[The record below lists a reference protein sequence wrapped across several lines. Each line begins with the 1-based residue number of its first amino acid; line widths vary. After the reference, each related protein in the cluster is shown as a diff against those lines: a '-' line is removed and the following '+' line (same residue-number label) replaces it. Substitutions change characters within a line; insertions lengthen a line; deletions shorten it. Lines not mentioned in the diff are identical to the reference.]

1 MQVELFE
8 TTSRNIVQIIEENQ
22 NTNQGIVNTNQG
34 IANMTQERI
43 TSTQETIINNQEI
56 NGTKTHVD
64 HADLQIENYL
74 KYAKKTTNMQA
85 TVF

>member
-1 MQVELFE
+1 
-8 TTSRNIVQIIEENQ
+8 
-22 NTNQGIVNTNQG
+22 
-34 IANMTQERI
+34 MTQERI